1 MASAKAVKLAHEID
15 PENKLG
21 CMVAIS
27 QAVVYPADC
36 APANVHKAW
45 ERAQKCYFFTDVQA
59 RGYYPSYQLRR
70 YEREGIHIDCTEEDK
85 QALAQGTVDFISF
98 SYYRSTTV
106 STDPNAPWVAP
117 NSPLKETLGVKNP
130 YLKAT
135 DWGWAIDP
143 MGLRIALDQ
152 VYDRYQKPILIAE
165 NGLGA
170 LDVREA
176 DGSVNDDYRIE
187 YLKKHIEAMH
197 DAVAEDGVDLMGYTM
212 WGPIDLV
219 SASTGEMRKRYGFI
233 YVDKQDDATG
243 TLARSR
249 KKSFYWYK
257 KVIESNGEI
266 L

>member
-1 MASAKAVKLAHEID
+1 MCRPA
-15 PENKLG
+15 
-21 CMVAIS
+21 AI
-27 QAVVYPADC
+27 
-36 APANVHKAW
+36 
-45 ERAQKCYFFTDVQA
+45 T
-59 RGYYPSYQLRR
+59 PSYQLRR

-197 DAVAEDGVDLMGYTM
+197 DAVAEDGGRSDGLHYVGADR
-212 WGPIDLV
+212 PCV
-219 SASTGEMRKRYGFI
+219 GFHRR
-233 YVDKQDDATG
+233 DAQALRLYLCG
-243 TLARSR
+243 
-249 KKSFYWYK
+249 
-257 KVIESNGEI
+257 
-266 L
+266 

>member
-1 MASAKAVKLAHEID
+1 
-15 PENKLG
+15 
-21 CMVAIS
+21 MVAIS

-36 APANVHKAW
+36 NPANVHKAW

-59 RGYYPSYQLRR
+59 RGYYPSYQLCR
-70 YEREGIHIDCTEEDK
+70 YEREGIKIDLTEQDK
-85 QALAQGTVDFISF
+85 ADLSRGTVDFISF

-106 STDPNAPWVAP
+106 SIDPNAPWVAP
-117 NSPLKETLGVKNP
+117 DSPLKETLGVKNP

-170 LDVREA
+170 IDTRQP
-176 DGSVNDDYRIE
+176 DGSVNDDYRID
-187 YLKKHIEAMH
+187 YLKKHIEAMK
-197 DAVAEDGVDLMGYTM
+197 DAVVHDGVDLMGFTM
-212 WGPIDLV
+212 WGPIDLI

-233 YVDKQDDATG
+233 YVDKLDNDTG
-243 TLARSR
+243 TLKRSR

-257 KVIESNGEI
+257 KVIESNGEV